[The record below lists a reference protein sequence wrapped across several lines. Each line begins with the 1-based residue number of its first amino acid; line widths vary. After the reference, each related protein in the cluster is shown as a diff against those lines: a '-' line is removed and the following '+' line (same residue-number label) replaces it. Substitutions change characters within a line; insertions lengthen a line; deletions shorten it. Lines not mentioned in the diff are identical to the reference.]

1 MMNPIVAIIFLTG
14 STCNSPLEQA
24 PGVTVAYQVPCAVVL
39 RGPVGNPFK
48 AAQAPNEPAAAPVAA
63 PVKTA
68 ARKTR
73 CGGGKVIWL
82 KKKNGKRRY
91 RCA

>member
-48 AAQAPNEPAAAPVAA
+48 AAQEPNAPAAAPVVP

-68 ARKTR
+68 AKQR
-73 CGGGKVIWL
+73 CNGGKVIWL